1 MISWLR
7 NIRIGYRLAIVIA
20 IAALGTLI
28 LSVVTLNEFFNSS
41 YKERQLKTKH
51 LVEASHSILEQYY
64 KAFQAG
70 SLSEDEAK
78 NHAFADIKALRYGD
92 NDYFFILDHQ
102 PSLLMH
108 PIKPELQGKN
118 LSDAKDPNGK
128 RLFQVMVDV
137 VEKEGEGFVDYLWPK
152 PDHKDPVEKVSFVK
166 EFKPWQVIVGTGI
179 YIDDLLD
186 QQYSFLGHY
195 LLIVSILSVP
205 LVAILVL
212 IILSIRQ
219 PLLKTLSAMEN
230 IAKGEG
236 DLTLRLD
243 DSGKDELSNLA
254 ALFNQFVGRTQST
267 IKEFTDASKQ
277 LNNLAQDMRRVVE
290 TNQHGN
296 EQQKKETHSAATAIT
311 EMAASTEEIARNA
324 QQAADATESGVAKA
338 AEGREGI
345 SISMKGLSQLTE
357 ELSNTKQVVDVLK
370 ENSSKI
376 GAILDV
382 IRGIAEQT
390 NLLALNAAIE
400 AARAGEA
407 GRGFAVVADEVRG
420 LATRTQQST
429 DEIQIMIEQIQ
440 SGVTG
445 VTSSVDKTYDF
456 SLETKSSAATAEK
469 MLTEV
474 NQAMEEITALTIQI
488 ATATEQQSSVANE
501 ISSNTHNIAELVD
514 EGAESFIQ
522 VSEST
527 DEINQLSKL
536 LSEKV
541 HQFKV

>member
-7 NIRIGYRLAIVIA
+7 NIRIDYRLAIVIA

-78 NHAFADIKALRYGD
+78 NHAFADIQALRYGD
-92 NDYFFILDHQ
+92 NDYFFILDHR

-108 PIKPELQGKN
+108 PIKPELQGKD
-118 LSDAKDPNGK
+118 LSDSKDPNGK
-128 RLFQVMVDV
+128 RLFQAMVDV
-137 VEKEGEGFVDYLWPK
+137 VEKQGEGFVDYLWPK

-166 EFKPWQVIVGTGI
+166 GFKPWQIIVGTGI

-195 LLIVSILSVP
+195 LLIVAILSIP

-219 PLLKTLSAMEN
+219 PLLRTLSAMEN

-243 DSGKDELSNLA
+243 DSGKDELSNMA

-277 LNNLAQDMRRVVE
+277 LNSLAQDMRHVVE
-290 TNQHGN
+290 KNQHGN

-338 AEGREGI
+338 SEGQQGI
-345 SISMKGLSQLTE
+345 STSMKGLSQLTE

-440 SGVTG
+440 NGVTG
-445 VTSSVDKTYDF
+445 VTNSVDKTYDF

-474 NQAMEEITALTIQI
+474 NEAMEEITALTMQI